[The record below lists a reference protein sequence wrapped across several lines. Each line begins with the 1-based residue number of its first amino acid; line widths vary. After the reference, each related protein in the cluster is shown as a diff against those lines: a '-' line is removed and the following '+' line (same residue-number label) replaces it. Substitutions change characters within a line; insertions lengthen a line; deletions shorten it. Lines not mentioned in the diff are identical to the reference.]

1 MTGIEKI
8 CNSIIKCWASLFN
21 ERAVAYRIKNG
32 FPHEK
37 VTMAVVV
44 QKWLIQKYLDLF
56 TADPMTSDCF
66 TTVIEAVKG
75 LGEDLILGRKN
86 PFVWK
91 LRQGKLQKVSD
102 GEDDLPLEE
111 KHILELA
118 ELGNRI
124 EEAFGCEQ
132 DIEWFL
138 IEMVFLSFKLG
149 PLLPC
154 TLLGLSMLKKSGF
167 YSFFELDGRMYADIT
182 YDFGTIKGR
191 RAHLSETRIKDPL
204 MHNTLKDIIKRKEY
218 IKNIPKGPSSAIAL
232 EGRWAIIWQAISS
245 YLRGDE
251 TEIDAYVQRQKSAIE
266 GVKSKLEGLSGV
278 EALQFILD
286 DQKNMRITI
295 SDPAGAGTI
304 LTAMILISVT
314 FLISLPKIHYI

>member
-75 LGEDLILGRKN
+75 LGEDLISGRKN

-102 GEDDLPLEE
+102 GEGDLPLEE

-138 IEMVFLSFKLG
+138 IEMFFPSFKLG

-167 YSFFELDGRMYADIT
+167 YSFFELGGRMYADIT

-204 MHNTLKDIIKRKEY
+204 MHNTLKDIIKKGIYQEY
-218 IKNIPKGPSSAIAL
+218 TK
-232 EGRWAIIWQAISS
+232 R
-245 YLRGDE
+245 
-251 TEIDAYVQRQKSAIE
+251 T
-266 GVKSKLEGLSGV
+266 
-278 EALQFILD
+278 
-286 DQKNMRITI
+286 
-295 SDPAGAGTI
+295 
-304 LTAMILISVT
+304 
-314 FLISLPKIHYI
+314 